1 FHCRL
6 ARPCVAVSLCK
17 TLIPTLP
24 LVEGWHQYSPFSL
37 TNKATGQCLV
47 RRLNRCLDLRWTTGN
62 RLMVTSTKKC
72 LGAQGKSVG
81 SEVNQYDCD
90 EKTFLQRWEC
100 KNGTLLALIGQ
111 PLYMQV
117 KADGTV
123 ALSKTIGPNNQIT
136 ITDTLGWTSYNER
149 LCPPELYS
157 IGGNAF
163 GKICMFPFLYKD
175 RWFGE
180 CTTFDA
186 KTKRS
191 WCAVETKFEH
201 EQWGYCPSSCET
213 TKGGGNTQRLAVCS
227 TCDYSSK
234 EHSFTGWHEPM
245 QMGYHLT

>member
-1 FHCRL
+1 MS
-6 ARPCVAVSLCK
+6 AD
-17 TLIPTLP
+17 
-24 LVEGWHQYSPFSL
+24 SPFSL

-100 KNGTLLALIGQ
+100 KNGTLLALKGQ

-136 ITDTLGWTSYNER
+136 ITDTSSGACSRTHRGRRRGSNVSGSAAAG
-149 LCPPELYS
+149 ELS
-157 IGGNAF
+157 
-163 GKICMFPFLYKD
+163 L
-175 RWFGE
+175 
-180 CTTFDA
+180 
-186 KTKRS
+186 
-191 WCAVETKFEH
+191 
-201 EQWGYCPSSCET
+201 
-213 TKGGGNTQRLAVCS
+213 
-227 TCDYSSK
+227 
-234 EHSFTGWHEPM
+234 
-245 QMGYHLT
+245 